1 MKLVLVSG
9 EELVK
14 NLYRKGFVI
23 KRRKESHVQLEDNKG
38 RRVTVPIHPGRV
50 IGRGLLR
57 KILRD
62 AEISVEEYEKLRQ
75 EI

>member
-14 NLYRKGFVI
+14 ILYRKGFVI
-23 KRRKESHVQLEDNKG
+23 KRRKGSHVQLEDNKG